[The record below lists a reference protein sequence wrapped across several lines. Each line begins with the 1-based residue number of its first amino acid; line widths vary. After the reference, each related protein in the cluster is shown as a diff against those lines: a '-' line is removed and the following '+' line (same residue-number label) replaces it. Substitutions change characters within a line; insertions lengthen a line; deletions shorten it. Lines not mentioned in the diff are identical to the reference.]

1 MYDNDYIVLIDE
13 NGQPYIA
20 HAKFIDK
27 IKTAA
32 GKFRYFYD
40 ADELK
45 AYYEN
50 LRNTASNAARNTVN
64 RVQTVATNT
73 RNTVNRTARNAK
85 EKARDVLGYDEFDRY
100 ERALDRTAAAKQRA
114 EANPNSAYA
123 QTEKDRA
130 EAAEARAHD
139 EYLHT
144 PLGRS
149 RDAISRVKEA
159 ASDVKE
165 KAKEASKKVK
175 DIISKCA
182 DTALD
187 SIGSITKDI
196 AANVKSITNKYGSI
210 TLSSINS
217 IYSNIANILRN
228 DPPTPRLSPEGV
240 ETIIPEKVITE
251 NIDRGTFITENIL
264 EEAHVDPRAVK
275 ELTID
280 EIWRG

>member
-64 RVQTVATNT
+64 RVQTIATNT

-100 ERALDRTAAAKQRA
+100 ERAWDRTAAAKQRA

-123 QTEKDRA
+123 QAEVDRA
-130 EAAEARAHD
+130 EANEARAHD

-144 PLGRS
+144 PLGRA
-149 RDAISRVKEA
+149 RDAISRAKEA
-159 ASDVKE
+159 ASD
-165 KAKEASKKVK
+165 VK

-182 DTALD
+182 DTTLD
-187 SIGSITKDI
+187 NIGSITKDI
-196 AANVKSITNKYGSI
+196 AANVKSIMNKYGPI
-210 TLSSINS
+210 ALSSINS
-217 IYSNIANILRN
+217 VYSNIANIFRN

-240 ETIIPEKVITE
+240 ETIIPEKIITE

-264 EEAHVDPRAVK
+264 EEAHIDPRVIK

-280 EIWRG
+280 EI